1 MIVTNILIRNRTTV
15 YVLAV
20 GLIIAGAW
28 CYITLPR
35 EAAPDVTVPI
45 IVVSTS
51 YSGVSPEDMETSVT
65 TKIENKL
72 KGLRDVKEITS
83 TTSEGFSQITIEF
96 EPKFDIDTALQKVRD
111 RVDQARGDLPP
122 DADDPEIIEINVSE
136 FPILIVNVA
145 GDVGLVRLKEIADDI
160 KDDVESI
167 SGVLEANVLG
177 GREREIRVEI
187 DPDRLAAYRIPISSL
202 IALVPTENVN
212 VSAGSIDTP
221 DSKFSVRVPGEFAD
235 PREIQTLVVAT
246 VDGKPVYL
254 TDVAEIKDT
263 FKDRTSY
270 ARVDGRE
277 CVSISVQKRAGENI
291 IRIADEAK
299 DILAEWRKHLP
310 GGVTL
315 AISLDYSDIIHE
327 MVHDLEN
334 NIISGFILVA
344 AVIFIVM
351 GVRNAFFVSLAI
363 PMSMLITFSIL
374 VLADITLNFVVLFS
388 LTLALGML
396 VDNAIVIVENIY
408 RHMQAGHLRVEAA
421 RMGAA
426 EVAWPVTASTLTT
439 VAAFS
444 PLLFW
449 PGIMGKF
456 MGFLPRTVIITLV
469 ASLFVALVVNPAL
482 CSRLMKAHGTRK
494 PPQPP
499 KCPTRPPSGVRG
511 ASSAPTRSWCAPH
524 WPTAS

>member
-1 MIVTNILIRNRTTV
+1 M
-15 YVLAV
+15 
-20 GLIIAGAW
+20 
-28 CYITLPR
+28 
-35 EAAPDVTVPI
+35 
-45 IVVSTS
+45 
-51 YSGVSPEDMETSVT
+51 
-65 TKIENKL
+65 
-72 KGLRDVKEITS
+72 
-83 TTSEGFSQITIEF
+83 
-96 EPKFDIDTALQKVRD
+96 
-111 RVDQARGDLPP
+111 
-122 DADDPEIIEINVSE
+122 
-136 FPILIVNVA
+136 
-145 GDVGLVRLKEIADDI
+145 
-160 KDDVESI
+160 
-167 SGVLEANVLG
+167 
-177 GREREIRVEI
+177 
-187 DPDRLAAYRIPISSL
+187 
-202 IALVPTENVN
+202 
-212 VSAGSIDTP
+212 
-221 DSKFSVRVPGEFAD
+221 PGEFAD